1 MQHYTYPGI
10 KMSILTIST
19 SQRKGITP
27 IIAIIIL
34 LLITIALAGAAWSY
48 INVYWSS
55 ITGRNIIITDGFCT
69 GGNTANVVVKNM
81 GTMKVALRDIEI
93 IETATSRTIKT
104 DLNWTDMGAT
114 QRIEEL
120 EPGKSGRF
128 NATCTGYC
136 TYKFIYGGTIGLS
149 TQPISVAC

>member
-1 MQHYTYPGI
+1 MTTVL
-10 KMSILTIST
+10 KEIS
-19 SQRKGITP
+19 SGQSKKGITP

-34 LLITIALAGAAWSY
+34 LLITVALAGAAWSY

-55 ITGRNIIITDGFCT
+55 ITGKNIIIVDGFCT
-69 GGNTANVVVKNM
+69 GGNTANVIIKNTGTLRVV
-81 GTMKVALRDIEI
+81 LSDIEI
-93 IETATSRTIKT
+93 MDSATGSMIAT
-104 DLNWTDMGAT
+104 DLNWTSTDGT
-114 QRIEEL
+114 QIITSLNPSEA
-120 EPGKSGRF
+120 GKF